1 MEEKRKAYMF
11 LLGNL
16 KEGHCL
22 EERCVEWIL
31 ILKLS
36 LKTEDGGLSWIYLA
50 QDSDNLQAI
59 FSVIMNL
66 LVRHVRGISLLGKEI
81 FVS

>member
-1 MEEKRKAYMF
+1 MRRVTQLAFMEEKRKAYIF

-36 LKTEDGGLSWIYLA
+36 LKTEDGGLTLDLSGSGQRQFAGY
-50 QDSDNLQAI
+50 
-59 FSVIMNL
+59 F
-66 LVRHVRGISLLGKEI
+66 
-81 FVS
+81 